1 MFTQFFKLEW
11 KQYFR
16 SSYWQKGIAL
26 KIIMGFFALYMMVS
40 FLALGIGSFFL
51 IRKTMPNSDPLQVVN
66 SFLLFAIIGDLIF
79 RYLMQ
84 KLPVMNIKPL
94 LILPVKK
101 NKLVHYVLGKSV
113 FSAFNI
119 FSLFFYI
126 PFAVVLIGQDYDV
139 AGVLGWLCTMIFI
152 TQSANFLNFIINK
165 NNIAFWSLA
174 IVLIG
179 TIALQYYGIY
189 DVTALSQSIFDGL
202 VANPIYTVAPLGLL
216 VILYIVNYKI
226 LRSQLFLD
234 DAVKEKVKEANTADL
249 SWANRL
255 GDMAPFIKNEI
266 RLIWRNKRTKTVFL
280 MSFLFVMYGLIFFT
294 NPMYEEKMPGF
305 LIFASLFVTG
315 GFVLN
320 YGQFI
325 PAWESSYY
333 KMLMSQN
340 LSYRKYL
347 ESKWFLMSIMTLIL
361 FILATPYLYFG
372 IDKYLMIAAGALFNI
387 GFNTLVLLYA
397 GSFNRKQIDLNAS
410 GFGNT
415 QGTSAKQ
422 FIVII
427 PVMLIPVGLFYAFSL
442 PFGFNVGLAAI
453 ATFGILGI
461 VTKNYF
467 MNLIAKKYIKE
478 KYAAIHAF
486 DQKA

>member
-1 MFTQFFKLEW
+1 MFTRFLKLEW
-11 KQYFR
+11 KKYFR

-51 IRKTMPNSDPLQVVN
+51 IRKTMPDSDPLQVIN
-66 SFLLFAIIGDLIF
+66 SYLLFAIIGDLIF

-84 KLPVMNIKPL
+84 KLPVMDVKPL
-94 LILPVKK
+94 LVLPIKK
-101 NKLVHYVLGKSV
+101 NKLVNYVLGKSM

-126 PFAVVLIGQDYDV
+126 PFAIVLIIENYST
-139 AGVLGWLCTMIFI
+139 AGALGWLLTMIFL
-152 TQSANFLNFIINK
+152 TQCANFLNFIINK
-165 NNIAFWSLA
+165 NNVAFWTLA
-174 IVLIG
+174 VLLVG
-179 TIALQYYGIY
+179 TIALQYFNIY
-189 DVTALSQSIFDGL
+189 DITIHSQAIFDGIF
-202 VANPIYTVAPLGLL
+202 ANPIFVLVPVVLL
-216 VILYIVNYKI
+216 AALYNINQRILKQ
-226 LRSQLFLD
+226 QLYLD
-234 DAVKEKVKEANTADL
+234 DAVKVKIKEANTADL
-249 SWANRL
+249 SWANRF
-255 GDMAPFIKNEI
+255 GEMAPFIKNEI
-266 RLIWRNKRTKTVFL
+266 RLIWRNKRIKTVFL
-280 MSFLFVMYGLIFFT
+280 MSFAFVLYGLVFFPQKT
-294 NPMYEEKMPGF
+294 YQDMPGF

-325 PAWESSYY
+325 PAWESAYY
-333 KMLMSQN
+333 KMLMTQN

-347 ESKWFLMSIMTLIL
+347 ETKWFLMSIMTTVL
-361 FILATPYLYFG
+361 FVLATPYIYFG
-372 IDKYLMIAAGALFNI
+372 LEIYLMIAAGALFNI

-427 PVMLIPVGLFYAFSL
+427 PVMLVPVGLFYAFSL
-442 PFGFNVGLAAI
+442 PFGLKAGIAAI
-453 ATFGILGI
+453 AGFGIIGL
-461 VTKNYF
+461 VAKNYF
-467 MNLIAKKYIKE
+467 MNIIAKKYIKE
-478 KYAAIHAF
+478 KYAAILAF

>member
-1 MFTQFFKLEW
+1 MFKRFFKLEW

-51 IRKTMPNSDPLQVVN
+51 IIEMMPGSDPLQVVN
-66 SFLLFAIIGDLIF
+66 SYLLFAIIGDLII

-84 KLPVMNIKPL
+84 KLPVMNVKPL
-94 LILPVKK
+94 LVLPIKK
-101 NKLVHYVLGKSV
+101 NKLVHYVLGKSMV
-113 FSAFNI
+113 SAFNI

-126 PFAVVLIGQDYDV
+126 PFSIVLILQDYNA
-139 AGVLGWLCTMIFI
+139 AGVLGWLFTMILV
-152 TQSANFLNFIINK
+152 TQCANFLNFIINK
-165 NNIAFWSLA
+165 NNVAFWTLA
-174 IVLIG
+174 VVLLG
-179 TIALQYYGIY
+179 TIALQYFNIY
-189 DVTALSQSIFDGL
+189 DITIHSQVIFDGIF
-202 VANPIYTVAPLGLL
+202 ANPIYVLIPVGLL
-216 VILYIVNYKI
+216 AVLYSINQKV
-226 LRSQLFLD
+226 LRQQLYLD

-249 SWANRL
+249 SWANRF
-255 GDMAPFIKNEI
+255 GEMAPFIKNEI

-280 MSFLFVMYGLIFFT
+280 MSFAFVLYGLIFFT

-325 PAWESSYY
+325 PAWESAYY
-333 KMLMSQN
+333 KMLMTQN

-347 ESKWFLMSIMTLIL
+347 ESKWFLMSIMTTVL
-361 FILATPYLYFG
+361 FILATPYIYFG
-372 IDKYLMIAAGALFNI
+372 LDKYLMIAAGALFNI

-427 PVMLIPVGLFYAFSL
+427 PVMLVPVGLFYAFSL
-442 PFGFNVGLAAI
+442 PFGLNAGIAAI
-453 ATFGILGI
+453 AGFGILGL

>member
-1 MFTQFFKLEW
+1 MFRRFLKLEW

-40 FLALGIGSFFL
+40 FLALGMFSFFI
-51 IRKTMPNSDPLQVVN
+51 IRETMPDSDPLQVVN
-66 SFLLFAIIGDLIF
+66 SYLLFAIIGDLIF

-84 KLPVMNIKPL
+84 KLPVMNVKPL
-94 LILPVKK
+94 LVLPIKK
-101 NKLVHYVLGKSV
+101 NKLVHYVLGKSM

-126 PFAVVLIGQDYDV
+126 PFSIVLITENYSVSG
-139 AGVLGWLCTMIFI
+139 ALGWLFSMILI
-152 TQSANFLNFIINK
+152 TQCANFLNFIINK
-165 NNIAFWSLA
+165 NTIAFWALA
-174 IVLIG
+174 VVLIG
-179 TIALQYYGIY
+179 TIALQYFNIY
-189 DVTALSQSIFDGL
+189 DVTIHSQAIFDG
-202 VANPIYTVAPLGLL
+202 VFANPIYVLIPVAFLA
-216 VILYIVNYKI
+216 ILYSINQKI
-226 LRSQLFLD
+226 LRKQLYLD
-234 DAVKEKVKEANTADL
+234 DAVKVKVKEANAADL
-249 SWANRL
+249 SWANRF
-255 GDMAPFIKNEI
+255 GEMAPFIKNEI

-280 MSFLFVMYGLIFFT
+280 MSFAFVLYGLIFFT
-294 NPMYEEKMPGF
+294 NPIYEEKMPGF

-325 PAWESSYY
+325 PAWESAYY
-333 KMLMSQN
+333 KMLMTQN
-340 LSYRKYL
+340 VSYRKYL
-347 ESKWFLMSIMTLIL
+347 ESKWFLMSIMTTVL
-361 FILATPYLYFG
+361 FILATPYIYFG
-372 IDKYLMIAAGALFNI
+372 LDKYLMIAAGALFNI

-427 PVMLIPVGLFYAFSL
+427 PVMLIPIGLFYAFSL
-442 PFGFNVGLAAI
+442 PFGFNAGIAAI
-453 ATFGILGI
+453 AGFGILGL

-467 MNLIAKKYIKE
+467 MNLIAKKYIQE

>member
-26 KIIMGFFALYMMVS
+26 KIIMGFFALNMMAS
-40 FLALGIGSFFL
+40 FLAIGIVSFFL
-51 IRKTMPNSDPLQVVN
+51 IRKMMPNSDPLQVVN

-126 PFAVVLIGQDYDV
+126 PFAVVLFGQGYDV
-139 AGVLGWLCTMIFI
+139 AGVLGWLSTMILV

-165 NNIAFWSLA
+165 NNVAFWSLA
-174 IVLIG
+174 IILVG
-179 TIALQYYGIY
+179 TIALQYYGLY

-202 VANPIYTVAPLGLL
+202 VANPIFTAVPLGLL
-216 VILYIVNYKI
+216 FILYIINYKI

-234 DAVKEKVKEANTADL
+234 DAVKEKVKEANTSDL

-361 FILATPYLYFG
+361 FILATPYIYFG

-442 PFGFNVGLAAI
+442 PFGFNAGLAAI
-453 ATFGILGI
+453 AVFGILGI

>member
-1 MFTQFFKLEW
+1 MFKRFLKLEW

-40 FLALGIGSFFL
+40 FLALGVGSFFI
-51 IRKTMPNSDPLQVVN
+51 IRKTMPGQDPFQVVN
-66 SFLLFAIIGDLIF
+66 SFLLFAVIGDLIF

-84 KLPVMNIKPL
+84 KLPVMNVKPL
-94 LILPVKK
+94 LVLPIKK
-101 NKLVHYVLGKSV
+101 NKLVHYVLGKSM
-113 FSAFNI
+113 FSAFNL

-126 PFAVVLIGQDYDV
+126 PFSVVLIKENYNTS
-139 AGVLGWLCTMIFI
+139 GVLGWLFSMILI

-165 NNIAFWSLA
+165 NTIALT
-174 IVLIG
+174 VLGTLLIG
-179 TIALQYYGIY
+179 TIALQYFNIY
-189 DVTALSQSIFDGL
+189 DVTVHSQAIFNGIYE
-202 VANPIYTVAPLGLL
+202 NPIYMLIPVAL
-216 VILYIVNYKI
+216 VAILYSVNQKI
-226 LRSQLFLD
+226 LRKQLYLD
-234 DAVKEKVKEANTADL
+234 DAVKVKVKEANTADL
-249 SWANRL
+249 SWANRF
-255 GDMAPFIKNEI
+255 GEMAPFIKNEI

-280 MSFLFVMYGLIFFT
+280 MSFLFVLYGLIFFT
-294 NPMYEEKMPGF
+294 NPMYKEKMEGM

-325 PAWESSYY
+325 PAWESAYY
-333 KMLMSQN
+333 KMLMTQN
-340 LSYRKYL
+340 VSYRKYL
-347 ESKWFLMSIMTLIL
+347 ESKWYLMVVVTAAL
-361 FILATPYLYFG
+361 FILATPYIYFG
-372 IDKYLMIAAGALFNI
+372 LNIYLMIAVGALYNMGINTLILIFAGA
-387 GFNTLVLLYA
+387 
-397 GSFNRKQIDLNAS
+397 FNRKQIDLNAS

-422 FIVII
+422 FIVVI
-427 PVMLIPVGLFYAFSL
+427 PVMIIPIGLFYAFSL
-442 PFGFNVGLAAI
+442 PFGFNAGIAAI
-453 ATFGILGI
+453 AGFGILGL

>member
-1 MFTQFFKLEW
+1 MFTRFFKLEW

-26 KIIMGFFALYMMVS
+26 KIIMGFFALYMMGS
-40 FLALGIGSFFL
+40 LLLLGILSFK
-51 IRKTMPNSDPLQVVN
+51 IIEKIMPDSDPLQVVN
-66 SFLLFAIIGDLIF
+66 SFLLFAIIGDLII

-84 KLPVMNIKPL
+84 KLPVMNVKPL
-94 LILPVKK
+94 LVLPIKK
-101 NKLVHYVLGKSV
+101 NKLVHYVLGKSMV
-113 FSAFNI
+113 SAFNI

-126 PFAVVLIGQDYDV
+126 PFSIVLISQNYNASG
-139 AGVLGWLCTMIFI
+139 ALGWLFTMILV
-152 TQSANFLNFIINK
+152 TQCVNFLNFIINK
-165 NNIAFWSLA
+165 NNVAFWTLA
-174 IVLIG
+174 VVLVG
-179 TIALQYYGIY
+179 TIALQYFNIYDITIHSQAVFDGIY
-189 DVTALSQSIFDGL
+189 
-202 VANPIYTVAPLGLL
+202 ANPIYVLIPVVLL
-216 VILYIVNYKI
+216 VVLYSINQKI
-226 LRSQLFLD
+226 LRQQLYLD
-234 DAVKEKVKEANTADL
+234 DAVKVKVKEANTSDL
-249 SWANRL
+249 SWANRF
-255 GDMAPFIKNEI
+255 GEMGPFIKNEI

-280 MSFLFVMYGLIFFT
+280 MSFAFVLYGLIFFT
-294 NPMYEEKMPGF
+294 SSTYEKMPGF

-325 PAWESSYY
+325 PAWESAYY
-333 KMLMSQN
+333 KMLMTQN

-347 ESKWFLMSIMTLIL
+347 ESKWFLMSIMTMVL
-361 FILATPYLYFG
+361 FILATPYIYFG
-372 IDKYLMIAAGALFNI
+372 LDKYLMIAAGALFNI

-422 FIVII
+422 FLVII
-427 PVMLIPVGLFYAFSL
+427 PVMLVPVGLFYAFSL
-442 PFGFNVGLAAI
+442 PFGFNVGIAAI
-453 ATFGILGI
+453 AGFGILGL

-467 MNLIAKKYIKE
+467 MNLITKKYIKE

>member
-16 SSYWQKGIAL
+16 SSYWQKGLAL

-40 FLALGIGSFFL
+40 FLSLGIFSFFIL
-51 IRKTMPNSDPLQVVN
+51 KKTMPDADPLQTVN
-66 SFLLFAIIGDLIF
+66 SFLIFAVIGDLIF

-84 KLPVMNIKPL
+84 KMPVMNIKPL

-101 NKLVHYVLGKSV
+101 TKLVHYVLGKSV

-126 PFAVVLIGQDYDV
+126 PFAVVLIKEGYSSN
-139 AGVLGWLCTMIFI
+139 GVLGWLFTMILLTQCGNFI
-152 TQSANFLNFIINK
+152 NFIINK

-179 TIALQYYGIY
+179 TIGLQYYGVY
-189 DVTALSQSIFDGL
+189 DVRGLSQSIFDGL
-202 VANPIYTVAPLGLL
+202 VKNPIYTFLPLGLL
-216 VILYIVNYKI
+216 MITYLVNFKI
-226 LRSQLFLD
+226 LKGQLYLD
-234 DAVKEKVKEANTADL
+234 DAIKEKVKEANTADL
-249 SWANRL
+249 SWANRF
-255 GDMAPFIKNEI
+255 GEMAPFIKNEI

-280 MSFLFVMYGLIFFT
+280 MSFLFVMYGLIFFPQET
-294 NPMYEEKMPGF
+294 YQKMPAM
-305 LIFASLFVTG
+305 LVFASLFVTG

-325 PAWESSYY
+325 PAWESAYY

-340 LSYRKYL
+340 ISYRKYL
-347 ESKWFLMSIMTLIL
+347 ESKWFLMTIMTVIL
-361 FILATPYLYFG
+361 YILATPYLYFG
-372 IDKYLMIAAGALFNI
+372 LDIYLMIASGALFNI

-422 FIVII
+422 FIIII
-427 PVMLIPVGLFYAFSL
+427 PVMLLPMGVFYAVYFF
-442 PFGFNVGLAAI
+442 FGLYAGLATI
-453 ATFGILGI
+453 AALGLI
-461 VTKNYF
+461 GLISRNYF
-467 MNLIAKKYIKE
+467 MNLITQKYIRD

-486 DQKA
+486 NQKA

>member
-1 MFTQFFKLEW
+1 MFRRFLKLEW

-40 FLALGIGSFFL
+40 FLALGIGSFF
-51 IRKTMPNSDPLQVVN
+51 IIEKTMPDSDPLQVVN
-66 SFLLFAIIGDLIF
+66 SFLLFAIIGDLII

-94 LILPVKK
+94 LVLPIKK
-101 NKLVHYVLGKSV
+101 NKLVHYVLGKSMV
-113 FSAFNI
+113 SAFNI

-126 PFAVVLIGQDYDV
+126 PFSIVLITQNYNASG
-139 AGVLGWLCTMIFI
+139 ALGWLATMILV
-152 TQSANFLNFIINK
+152 TQCANFLNFIINK
-165 NNIAFWSLA
+165 NNVAFWTLA
-174 IVLIG
+174 VLLVG
-179 TIALQYYGIY
+179 TIALQYFNIY
-189 DVTALSQSIFDGL
+189 DITIHSQAIFDGIY
-202 VANPIYTVAPLGLL
+202 ANPIYALIPLALVA
-216 VILYIVNYKI
+216 ILYSINQKI
-226 LRSQLFLD
+226 LRQQLYLD
-234 DAVKEKVKEANTADL
+234 DAVKVKVKEASTADL
-249 SWANRL
+249 SWANRF
-255 GDMAPFIKNEI
+255 GEMAPFIKNEI

-280 MSFLFVMYGLIFFT
+280 MSFAFVLYGLIFFT
-294 NPMYEEKMPGF
+294 SSTYDKMPGF
-305 LIFASLFVTG
+305 LIFASLFITG

-333 KMLMSQN
+333 KMLMTQN

-347 ESKWFLMSIMTLIL
+347 ESKWYLMVVVTAVL
-361 FILATPYLYFG
+361 FILATPYIYFG
-372 IDKYLMIAAGALFNI
+372 LDKYLMIAAGALFNT

-427 PVMLIPVGLFYAFSL
+427 PVMLIPIGLFYAFSL
-442 PFGFNVGLAAI
+442 PFGFNAGIAAI
-453 ATFGILGI
+453 AGFGVLGL

>member
-1 MFTQFFKLEW
+1 MFTRFLKLEW

-26 KIIMGFFALYMMVS
+26 KIIMGFFALYMMAS
-40 FLALGIGSFFL
+40 FLSLGIFSFFIL
-51 IRKTMPNSDPLQVVN
+51 KKTMPDADPLQTVN
-66 SFLLFAIIGDLIF
+66 SFLMFAVIGDLIF
-79 RYLMQ
+79 RYMMQ

-101 NKLVHYVLGKSV
+101 TKLVHYVLAKSV

-126 PFAVVLIGQDYDV
+126 PFSVVLIKEGYDTT
-139 AGVLGWLCTMIFI
+139 GILGWLFTMILL
-152 TQSANFLNFIINK
+152 TQSGNFINFIINK
-165 NNIAFWSLA
+165 NNVAFWSLA
-174 IVLIG
+174 VVLLG
-179 TIALQYYGIY
+179 TIGLQYYGIY
-189 DVTALSQSIFDGL
+189 DVRGLSQSIFDGL
-202 VANPIYTVAPLGLL
+202 VENPIYAVAPLGLL
-216 VILYIVNYKI
+216 IILYMINFKI
-226 LRSQLFLD
+226 LRGQLYLD
-234 DAVKEKVKEANTADL
+234 DAIKEKVQEANTADL
-249 SWANRL
+249 SWANRF
-255 GDMAPFIKNEI
+255 GEMAPFIKNEI

-280 MSFLFVMYGLIFFT
+280 MSFLFVMYGLIFFPQET
-294 NPMYEEKMPGF
+294 YQKMPAM
-305 LIFASLFVTG
+305 LVFASLFVTG

-325 PAWESSYY
+325 PAWESAYY

-340 LSYRKYL
+340 ISYRKYL
-347 ESKWFLMSIMTLIL
+347 ESKWFLMSIMTTVL
-361 FILATPYLYFG
+361 FVLATPYLYFG
-372 IDKYLMIAAGALFNI
+372 LDIYFMIAAGALFNV

-422 FIVII
+422 FIIII
-427 PVMLIPVGLFYAFSL
+427 PVMILPVGIFYGFYFF
-442 PFGFNVGLAAI
+442 FGLNVGLIAI
-453 ATFGILGI
+453 ASLGLI
-461 VTKNYF
+461 GLISKNYF
-467 MNLIAKKYIKE
+467 MNLIAKKYIKD

-486 DQKA
+486 NQKA

>member
-1 MFTQFFKLEW
+1 MFKRFLKLEW

-26 KIIMGFFALYMMVS
+26 KIIMGFFALYVMAS
-40 FLALGIGSFFL
+40 FLLLGVGSFFL
-51 IRKTMPNSDPLQVVN
+51 IRKTMPGSDPFQVVN
-66 SFLLFAIIGDLIF
+66 SYLLFAIIGDLIF

-84 KLPVMNIKPL
+84 KMPVMNVKPL
-94 LILPVKK
+94 LVLPIKK
-101 NKLVHYVLGKSV
+101 SKLVNYVLGKSM

-126 PFAVVLIGQDYDV
+126 PFSVVLIKENY
-139 AGVLGWLCTMIFI
+139 AASGVLGWLLTMILI
-152 TQSANFLNFIINK
+152 TQTANFLNFIINK
-165 NNIAFWSLA
+165 NNIAL
-174 IVLIG
+174 ITLGTLLIG
-179 TIALQYYGIY
+179 TIALQYFNIY
-189 DVTALSQSIFDGL
+189 DVTIHSQGIFNGIYE
-202 VANPIYTVAPLGLL
+202 NPIYVVIPFALFL
-216 VILYIVNYKI
+216 ILYLINQKI
-226 LRSQLFLD
+226 LRQQLYLD
-234 DAVKEKVKEANTADL
+234 GAINVKVKEANTADL
-249 SWANRL
+249 SWANRF
-255 GDMAPFIKNEI
+255 GEMAPFIKNEI

-280 MSFLFVMYGLIFFT
+280 MSFLFVMYGLVFFPQKT
-294 NPMYEEKMPGF
+294 YQDMPGF

-333 KMLMSQN
+333 KMLMTQN

-347 ESKWFLMSIMTLIL
+347 ESKWYLMVVVTSVL
-361 FILATPYLYFG
+361 FILATPYIYFG
-372 IDKYLMIAAGALFNI
+372 LDKYLMIAAGALFNI

-422 FIVII
+422 FVVII
-427 PVMLIPVGLFYAFSL
+427 PVMLVPVGLFYAFSL
-442 PFGFNVGLAAI
+442 PFGYNAGIIAI
-453 ATFGILGI
+453 AAFGAIGL
-461 VTKNYF
+461 VAKNYF
-467 MNLIAKKYIKE
+467 MNLITKKYIQQ

>member
-1 MFTQFFKLEW
+1 MFTRFLKLEW

-51 IRKTMPNSDPLQVVN
+51 IKEIQPDSDPLQVVN
-66 SFLLFAIIGDLIF
+66 SFLLFAIIGDLII

-84 KLPVMNIKPL
+84 KLPVMNVKPL
-94 LILPVKK
+94 LVLPIKK
-101 NKLVHYVLGKSV
+101 KKLVHYVLGKSMV
-113 FSAFNI
+113 SAFNI

-126 PFAVVLIGQDYDV
+126 PFSIVLITQDYN
-139 AGVLGWLCTMIFI
+139 ASGVLGWLFTMILV

-165 NNIAFWSLA
+165 NNVAFWTLA
-174 IVLIG
+174 VVLIC
-179 TIALQYYGIY
+179 TIALQYFNIY
-189 DVTALSQSIFDGL
+189 DITIHSQSIFNGIY
-202 VANPIYTVAPLGLL
+202 ASPIYVLIPFALL
-216 VILYIVNYKI
+216 VVLYRINQKI
-226 LRSQLFLD
+226 LRQQLYLD
-234 DAVKEKVKEANTADL
+234 GAIKVNVKEANTADL
-249 SWANRL
+249 SWANRF
-255 GDMAPFIKNEI
+255 GEMAPFIKNEI

-280 MSFLFVMYGLIFFT
+280 MSFAFVLYGLIFFT
-294 NPMYEEKMPGF
+294 SSTYEKMPGF

-325 PAWESSYY
+325 PAWESAYY
-333 KMLMSQN
+333 KMLMTQN

-347 ESKWFLMSIMTLIL
+347 ESKWFLMSIMTTVL
-361 FILATPYLYFG
+361 FILATPYIYFG
-372 IDKYLMIAAGALFNI
+372 VDKYLMIAAGAIFNI

-427 PVMLIPVGLFYAFSL
+427 PVMLVPVGLFYAFSL
-442 PFGFNVGLAAI
+442 PLGFNAGIVAI
-453 ATFGILGI
+453 AGFGILGL